1 MGAYLDKPVKEKVS
15 SNYENK
21 FLKCGAS
28 SMQGWRVTQEDAH
41 NCILDF
47 DTDCSLFAVYDG
59 HGGHEVAEY
68 TAQHLPD
75 FIKETDAYKKGSY
88 EEALKEAF
96 LGFDALLATEPVIEK
111 LKEIAF
117 SKKKDDQDKD
127 GSNSIDDDA
136 DDEVDVKTLKKEAK
150 MPLTELIALYAT
162 NELQKAKK
170 ANKEKDLNPDSE
182 VTSSSSPSNLNT
194 SSVEDSKP
202 NGNSEAVQN
211 GESRTEVGSSS
222 SNDDA
227 VSSSSHVNGDLVSAN
242 HSKFDQPEEGGSSS
256 AAGGDNFVSTS
267 GDRTSKKRAV
277 IKMYRSLLE
286 DSYESDSDDND
297 ESFRAADANISS
309 EDENIDEENGKVD
322 GEANVSAENEREENN
337 DEEDEDDEDDD
348 DDDDDDEDEDDDE
361 GDDDL
366 AENESIDAQEI
377 RKKEEPGS
385 DSGCTA
391 VVCLIHK
398 DTVFV
403 ANAGDSRAVL
413 CRDGQAVD
421 LSIDHKPDDE
431 AELKRIVGAGGEVT
445 WEGRVNGGLN
455 LSRALGDHLYK
466 KAADLDATQQM
477 ITALPDIKIEKI
489 DPLHDEFIV
498 LACDGIWNSMSS
510 QEVVDFVRPLINNGD
525 ELSTICEK
533 MFDKCLAPEMHNVLC
548 DGSGSDNMTCIIV
561 KLNKDN
567 KEIIGGVTKRQS
579 DSPLKEEAG
588 IKKVKLD
595 SLSEE

>member
-15 SNYENK
+15 NNFENK

-47 DTDCSLFAVYDG
+47 DNECSLFAVYDG

-68 TAQHLPD
+68 TAEHLPD
-75 FIKETDAYKKGSY
+75 FIKQTDAYKKGAF
-88 EEALKEAF
+88 EEALKDAF
-96 LGFDALLATEPVIEK
+96 LGFDALLATDPVIEK

-117 SKKKDDQDKD
+117 SKKKDDQEKPFPNDE
-127 GSNSIDDDA
+127 
-136 DDEVDVKTLKKEAK
+136 DDEVDVKILKKEAK
-150 MPLTELIALYAT
+150 MPLTELIAMYAT

-170 ANKEKDLNPDSE
+170 ALKEKDPNPDSE
-182 VTSSSSPSNLNT
+182 VTSSSSPSNLNP
-194 SSVEDSKP
+194 SSVEDTKS
-202 NGNSEAVQN
+202 NGDSEPVQN
-211 GESRTEVGSSS
+211 GEIGTEVGSSS

-227 VSSSSHVNGDLVSAN
+227 VSSSSQVNGDIVVAPN
-242 HSKFDQPEEGGSSS
+242 HSKFGQSDEGGSSSS

-286 DSYESDSDDND
+286 DSLESDSDDND
-297 ESFRAADANISS
+297 ESFRAADANVSS
-309 EDENIDEENGKVD
+309 EDENTNEENGNAD
-322 GEANVSAENEREENN
+322 GEADASGENEGEEE
-337 DEEDEDDEDDD
+337 DDDEDDEDDD
-348 DDDDDDEDEDDDE
+348 DDDDDDDEDDD
-361 GDDDL
+361 DDDDEDVVL
-366 AENESIDAQEI
+366 EDSEAIDPQEM

-391 VVCLIHK
+391 VVCLVRKEVVYI
-398 DTVFV
+398 

-413 CRDGQAVD
+413 SRDGQAVD

-477 ITALPDIKIEKI
+477 ITALPDIKVEKI

-510 QEVVDFVRPLINNGD
+510 QEVVDFVRPLINSG
-525 ELSTICEK
+525 EKLSTICEK

-561 KLNKDN
+561 QFNKDP
-567 KEIIGGVTKRQS
+567 KEVGAAVAKRQS
-579 DSPLKEEAG
+579 DSPLKEEAVVAESFYKG
-588 IKKVKLD
+588 YY
-595 SLSEE
+595 SS